1 MFAAIS
7 MQLAHVFV
15 HETPTQMQLVQLH
28 RNCYTANIYNE
39 WEKGNGADKKF
50 FDDRS
55 ENA

>member
-1 MFAAIS
+1 